1 MRAAILHKTGQDTLD
16 VRDDVEAV
24 GFGPGRVRVRL
35 RAASLCHSDLS
46 AMSGVLPQPAPFVPG
61 HEGAGDVV
69 EVGEGVTGLAVGDR
83 VVLCWMP
90 PCGRCAH
97 CERGRSHLCTASLRR
112 LGAPNFRIGAAD
124 PAGQADQVG
133 RADRADRAGTASGPA
148 EASGFYGTGTFAE
161 EVVVDRAAVV
171 PVPADLPYDLA
182 ALIGCGVTTG
192 IGAAVH
198 TARVEPG
205 STVAVIGAGGVGVAA
220 VQGAR
225 VCGASRIAVVDPV
238 VSRRERALAFGATE
252 ALAPEELKAAAKAV
266 PGGGFDY
273 VFEAV
278 GRSATV
284 RAGYEAA
291 RRGGAVVVIG
301 AGAQDDLASFSM
313 GELFFNEK
321 RLLPSLYGGAPL
333 PRTIALVVDLWRAG
347 RIDLAGMITHRV
359 ALTEVNEALAQMRS
373 GEALRTV
380 VTLDS

>member
-1 MRAAILHKTGQDTLD
+1 MRAAILHRTGQDTLD

-24 GFGPGRVRVRL
+24 GFGPGKVRIRL

-69 EVGEGVTGLAVGDR
+69 GVGEGVTGVAVGDR
-83 VVLCWMP
+83 VVLSWIA

-97 CERGRSHLCTASLRR
+97 CGRGRSHLCVAGLRR
-112 LGAPNFRIGAAD
+112 LGAPGFRFGGDGDGA
-124 PAGQADQVG
+124 G
-133 RADRADRAGTASGPA
+133 

-161 EVVVDRAAVV
+161 EVVVDRDAVV
-171 PVPADLPYDLA
+171 PVPADLPYELA

-192 IGAAVH
+192 IGAAVR

-205 STVAVIGAGGVGVAA
+205 ASVAVIGAGGVGVAA

-225 VCGASRIAVVDPV
+225 VCGAARIAVVDPV
-238 VSRRERALAFGATE
+238 LSRRERALAFGATE
-252 ALAPEELKAAAKAV
+252 ALAPEELRAVAKGL

-284 RAGYEAA
+284 RAAYDAA

-301 AGAQDDLASFSM
+301 AGAQDDRVQFTM

-333 PRTIALVVDLWRAG
+333 PDTVALVVELWRAG
-347 RIDLAGMITHRV
+347 RIDLAGMVTHRV
-359 ALTEVNEALAQMRS
+359 ALAEVNEALAQMRG

-380 VTLDS
+380 VLPG

>member
-1 MRAAILHKTGQDTLD
+1 MRAAILYETGQEKLE
-16 VRDDVEAV
+16 VREDVETV

-35 RAASLCHSDLS
+35 RATSLCHSDLS

-69 EVGEGVTGLAVGDR
+69 EVGEGVTGVAVGDR

-90 PCGRCAH
+90 PCGGCAL
-97 CERGRSHLCTASLRR
+97 CRRGDSHLCVASLRR
-112 LGAPNFRIGAAD
+112 LGAPGFAFD
-124 PAGQADQVG
+124 G
-133 RADRADRAGTASGPA
+133 RT
-148 EASGFYGTGTFAE
+148 ASGFYGTGTFAE
-161 EVVVDRAAVV
+161 EVVVTADSVI
-171 PVPADLPYDLA
+171 PVPAELPYDQA

-192 IGAAVH
+192 LGAAVT

-205 STVAVIGAGGVGVAA
+205 SAVAVIGAGGVGIAA

-225 VCGASRIAVVDPV
+225 ICGAGRITVVDPV
-238 VSRRERALAFGATE
+238 ASRRERALAFGATE
-252 ALAPEELKAAAKAV
+252 AIAPEELKSAAKSQSA
-266 PGGGFDY
+266 GGYDY

-284 RAGYEAA
+284 RAGYDAA

-301 AGAQDDLASFSM
+301 AGAREDQVSFSM

-321 RLLPSLYGGAPL
+321 RILPSFYGGGDVR
-333 PRTIALVVDLWRAG
+333 RTAALAIDLWRAG
-347 RIDLAGMITHRV
+347 RLDLAGMISHRLPL
-359 ALTEVNEALAQMRS
+359 AEVNEAIAQMRS

-380 VTLDS
+380 LTLD